1 MTKRIYTRLR
11 MLDEVKSHGWSVKTC
26 FDGTGPFLRID
37 PKLGGI
43 TLDVRVPVF
52 LKDDHS
58 IAMQRTY
65 SAVGDLIGK
74 HFWKG
79 VA

>member
-1 MTKRIYTRLR
+1 MTKRAYTRVK

-58 IAMQRTY
+58 IAMERTY
-65 SAVGDLIGK
+65 SAVADLIGK